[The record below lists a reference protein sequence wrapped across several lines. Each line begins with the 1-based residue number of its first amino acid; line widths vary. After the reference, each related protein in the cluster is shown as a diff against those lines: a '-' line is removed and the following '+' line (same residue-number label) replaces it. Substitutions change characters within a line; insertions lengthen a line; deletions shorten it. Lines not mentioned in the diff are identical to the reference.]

1 MDKLLKL
8 SKKFKLE
15 IIEDAAEALGSF
27 YKNKHVGTFG
37 KLGIISFNGNKTITT
52 GGGGVILTNNKNLA
66 IKAKHLSTTAKVISG
81 YDLVHDQ
88 IGYNYR
94 ISNIS
99 SALGCAQMKNLKNF
113 NFKKRIIFK
122 IL

>member
-52 GGGGVILTNNKNLA
+52 GGGVL
-66 IKAKHLSTTAKVISG
+66 
-81 YDLVHDQ
+81 
-88 IGYNYR
+88 
-94 ISNIS
+94 
-99 SALGCAQMKNLKNF
+99 F
-113 NFKKRIIFK
+113 
-122 IL
+122 